1 MEHAPTMQQIDL
13 DEEIKTQRA
22 SNMLQL
28 ANISTDLILL
38 SNQFKP
44 KVRLT
49 KRASQGSEDP
59 QEVLISHTSSGT

>member
-1 MEHAPTMQQIDL
+1 MQQ
-13 DEEIKTQRA
+13 
-22 SNMLQL
+22 L
-28 ANISTDLILL
+28 AHISTDLILL

-59 QEVLISHTSSGT
+59 KEVLISHTSSGT